1 MTKFLISSLFICLSA
16 SVFMSCNQSGLPSN
30 FKGYTKY
37 ENGIYYKF
45 LHQAGG
51 TTLPQT
57 GDVCIFH
64 SSIYRN
70 DELLSSTYQLG
81 GTAERIIDNND
92 NGFPAQK
99 ILPKMAVGDSVSM
112 VVLADSLSVLPPNF
126 ASGEW
131 MNVVMKLVEI
141 KSLADR
147 QKEKQQTLAEM
158 ERHPKGFFW
167 KKHKIGTGKSS
178 NPGDEVT
185 FSFTLRKGDKI
196 RYQTEN
202 GINDRIIVPADINMQ
217 TPLHTAIQELKIGD
231 SATISFEVER
241 MPLDLKDA
249 VSADGFFAGDLMT
262 MDVAVYSIRDSATV
276 AREQEAAMKK
286 QQEEMVKLL
295 KEGEKLQKELK
306 QTIEQAKE
314 RKITLESTESGL
326 QYIIHKKGNGHS
338 KHEGE
343 EISMH
348 YIGFLFNSSSKFDS
362 SYDRGQPL
370 NFVVGPQSGM
380 IAGMN
385 EIASLL
391 SKGAKATVFIPSHL
405 AYGDEG
411 YGDAIPAGATLAFY
425 IDVLE

>member
-1 MTKFLISSLFICLSA
+1 
-16 SVFMSCNQSGLPSN
+16 MSCKNSELPDS
-30 FKGYTKY
+30 FKGYTKI
-37 ENGIYYKF
+37 ENGIHYKF
-45 LHQAGG
+45 LHQVGG
-51 TTLPQT
+51 KDFPKD

-64 SSIYRN
+64 SSIYR
-70 DELLSSTYQLG
+70 DGELLSSTYQLG
-81 GTAERIIDNND
+81 NTAERIIDGNES
-92 NGFPAQK
+92 GFPVQK
-99 ILPKMAVGDSVSM
+99 VLPKMEVGDSLSLA
-112 VVLADSLSVLPPNF
+112 VLADSLSMLPPDF
-126 ASGEW
+126 APGEW
-131 MNVVMKLVEI
+131 MNVVVKLVEI

-147 QKEKQQTLAEM
+147 QSEKQQMLAQM

-167 KKHKIGTGKSS
+167 KRHKIGTGASS
-178 NPGDEVT
+178 NPGDEIT

-196 RYQTEN
+196 RYKTEN
-202 GINDRIIVPADINMQ
+202 GINDKIIVPADINMQ

-241 MPLDLKDA
+241 MPIDMKDA
-249 VSADGFFAGDLMT
+249 VAADGFFTGDLMT

-276 AREQEAAMKK
+276 AKEQEAAFKK
-286 QQEEMVKLL
+286 QQEEMIELKAEGLKMQDKL
-295 KEGEKLQKELK
+295 KE
-306 QTIEQAKE
+306 TIEQAKTS
-314 RKITLESTESGL
+314 KIKLESTESGL
-326 QYIIHKKGNGHS
+326 QYIIHKKGSGHT

-370 NFVVGPQSGM
+370 NFPVGANSGM
-380 IAGMN
+380 ITGMN

-411 YGDAIPAGATLAFY
+411 YGDAIPPAATLAFY